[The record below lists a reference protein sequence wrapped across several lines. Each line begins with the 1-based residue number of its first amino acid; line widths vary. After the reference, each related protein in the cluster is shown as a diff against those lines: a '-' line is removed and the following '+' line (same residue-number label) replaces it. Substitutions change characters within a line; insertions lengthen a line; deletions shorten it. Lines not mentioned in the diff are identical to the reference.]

1 MKATITET
9 NIVIKPKPRRN
20 IADGLKVELESE
32 SPLHKR
38 YATMDILKGI
48 AEYPLPPRKILN
60 IQIQD
65 GI

>member
-1 MKATITET
+1 MQAIITET
-9 NIVIKPKPRRN
+9 NIVIKPKPRRD

-48 AEYPLPPRKILN
+48 AEYPLPPRKILSIT
-60 IQIQD
+60 IQE
-65 GI
+65 